1 MNANELADY
10 LLNFIMTVEDYDES
24 KHERAATMLRQ
35 QQAEIERLTTK
46 NLEWLANWNEQ
57 QAEIEAL
64 KKSINEALASIPAY
78 GEQGFYFEHHDING
92 EYLGHSSIHAED
104 VVQRIEAI
112 LIKAQEK

>member
-1 MNANELADY
+1 MNANELADELAKVIDVRHY
-10 LLNFIMTVEDYDES
+10 ASEVLRKEVIKT
-24 KHERAATMLRQ
+24 LRQ
-35 QQAEIERLTTK
+35 
-46 NLEWLANWNEQ
+46 Q

-112 LIKAQEK
+112 LRKAQEK

>member
-1 MNANELADY
+1 MNANELADKLKLVRY
-10 LLNFIMTVEDYDES
+10 FLSLVDGQVLNDAEAV
-24 KHERAATMLRQ
+24 LRQ
-35 QQAEIERLTTK
+35 
-46 NLEWLANWNEQ
+46 Q

-112 LIKAQEK
+112 LRKASEK

>member
-1 MNANELADY
+1 MSATELINELKRISIKA
-10 LLNFIMTVEDYDES
+10 E
-24 KHERAATMLRQ
+24 HEELGHIRCITSEAAEMLRQ
-35 QQAEIERLTTK
+35 QQT
-46 NLEWLANWNEQ
+46 
-57 QAEIEAL
+57 EIEAL

-112 LIKAQEK
+112 LRKAQER